1 MTSSRTYEKTHPWLS
16 FTADL
21 RKFSHEFWMT
31 LGECQSKCE
40 HIAGVPLQPSTAS
53 ELHRLY
59 LAKGVLATT
68 AIEGNTLSEEQVLQ
82 HLDGKLELPRSR
94 EYLKHEIDNIINACN
109 KMLKEINSNSP
120 PKLTRQRIV
129 ELNRMVLDNLALDE
143 GVVAGEIRK
152 TSVGVARYRGA
163 PAEDCA
169 HLLDRLSEWL
179 DAMEFG
185 GVEGREIA
193 FAILKSILAHLY
205 LAWIHPF
212 GDGNGRTARLLEFQ
226 ILICSGVPAPAAHL
240 LSNHYNATRTEYYRQ
255 LDAASRTGGDI
266 RGFVTYAVEGL
277 RDGLIAQLATI
288 REQQLNVAWENY
300 VHDAFKNKRSA
311 SDKRRRDLVLDLSKS
326 SEPIVIGELSKISPG
341 VASAYAGKSEKT
353 MMRDVAALVEMDLL
367 KRTKEGKVG
376 VRREKILAFLPTRA
390 QSKAKQ

>member
-1 MTSSRTYEKTHPWLS
+1 MRTHCGR
-16 FTADL
+16 AIA
-21 RKFSHEFWMT
+21 T
-31 LGECQSKCE
+31 LY
-40 HIAGVPLQPSTAS
+40 AS

-94 EYLKHEIDNIINACN
+94 EYLKHEIDNVINACN
-109 KMLKEINSNSP
+109 KMLKEISSNAP

-129 ELNRMVLDNLALDE
+129 ELNRMVLGNLALDE
-143 GVVAGEIRK
+143 GVAAGEIRK

-179 DAMEFG
+179 NAKEFG
-185 GVEGREIA
+185 DVEGREIA
-193 FAILKSILAHLY
+193 FAILKAILAHLY

-255 LDAASRTGGDI
+255 LDAASRSGGDI
-266 RGFVTYAVEGL
+266 RGFVTYAAEGL
-277 RDGLIAQLATI
+277 KDGLIAQLATI

-300 VHDAFKNKRSA
+300 VHDAFKNKRST

-326 SEPIVIGELSKISPG
+326 SEPVAIGEVSKLSPG
-341 VASAYAGKSEKT
+341 IASAYAGKSEKT
-353 MMRDVAALVEMDLL
+353 LMRDVAALVEMDLL

-376 VRREKILAFLPTRA
+376 VRREKILAFLPKRL
-390 QSKAKQ
+390 QSKPKE